1 MADPLSADQFLA
13 ALRAEGVNV
22 VEHDGWRTH
31 NRNHKGDWGPV
42 HGVVVHHTVSKGSD
56 ATVRICRDGYS
67 ELPGPL
73 CHGVITKDGAFHLIG
88 YGRTN
93 HAGGGDPAVLAV
105 VTAESYGA
113 RPPGPHYG
121 NSDGV
126 DGNRAFYGWECEN
139 LGDGKDPWPQEQ
151 LDTIERA
158 SAAVCRAHGW
168 SAKSVIGH
176 LEWSDDKSDPK
187 GFTMPWMRDRVASRL
202 GSKPHPAEP
211 PQPPAGQPS
220 VSLAKVIAAAKS
232 DPPKSGTP
240 VSYAGVKVVEQALVA
255 EGLLAAS
262 LADGHYGSATVTAF
276 AKWQRRYSERRH
288 LGWSS
293 ADCDGIPG
301 KTSLTA
307 LGAARGFTVTS

>member
-1 MADPLSADQFLA
+1 MADPLSADAFLA

-31 NRNHKGDWGPV
+31 NRNHKGPWGPV
-42 HGVVVHHTVSKGSD
+42 HGVVVHHTVSSGS
-56 ATVRICRDGYS
+56 ASTVALCRDGYD

-93 HAGGGDPAVLAV
+93 HAGGGDPAVLQV
-105 VTAESYGA
+105 VTDESYGD
-113 RPPGPHYG
+113 RPPGPHFG
-121 NSDGV
+121 NSDGT

-139 LGDGKDPWPQEQ
+139 LGDGRDPWPDVQ

-187 GFTMPWMRDRVASRL
+187 GFTMPWMRDRIAARL
-202 GSKPHPAEP
+202 GNTPTA
-211 PQPPAGQPS
+211 PPATPAPTVS
-220 VSLAKVIAAAKS
+220 VSLSRLIAAAKA
-232 DPPKSGTP
+232 DPPRAGTP
-240 VSYAGVKVVEQALVA
+240 VSYSGVKTVEDALVA
-255 EGLLAAS
+255 EGLLAAG
-262 LADGHYGSATVTAF
+262 LADGHFGTATVTAY
-276 AKWQRRYSERRH
+276 AKWQRRQGYS
-288 LGWSS
+288 GPD
-293 ADCDGIPG
+293 ADGIPG
-301 KTSLTA
+301 RASLVV
-307 LGAARGFTVTS
+307 LAARHGFTITS